1 MGEETRTVR
10 GPTEIQE
17 GAFVRAVLDHIN
29 DVVIVVAAD
38 GTIRYVNAAAEWLLG
53 LRPDEHVGRSVFGF
67 VHPDDVDD
75 AVGALGRSVAL
86 GAGPLPRK
94 VLRIRHGDDTWRW
107 VELSSYGLLDD
118 PVVGGFVVTVR
129 EVTDR
134 LDAEARFRAMLA
146 HSSDLIVVLDPS
158 GNVRWS
164 SAARTRLLG
173 HSSGETE
180 PENSGA
186 DLVHPDDLEEV
197 QDAFGGLLAGTR
209 SFDRPI
215 VARVRAA
222 DGAWRSLEMIATNLI
237 DDPNVR
243 GVVVSSRDVTERIDM
258 EKSVRS
264 LTQDLERSNAELDQ
278 FASVAAHDLQEP
290 LRTLSGFAQ
299 LLRRQHGDQLDA
311 EAQEFIGN
319 ILDSATRMQHLI
331 NDLLTY
337 SRIGRRELRS
347 ETVDTKEL
355 VDEVTWSLA
364 AAADEAGAEVVVHSL
379 PCVQADR
386 RQLEQLFQNLISNAI
401 KFRSHDHPRIDVAA
415 VRSGDEWKFSVADD
429 GIGIDPSYAERVFQV
444 FERLH
449 ARDQHQGTGIGLAIS
464 HRIVERHGG
473 RIWVEPGPDG
483 GSVFSFTLP
492 IPTTSPPA

>member
-1 MGEETRTVR
+1 MGSDARTVG
-10 GPTEIQE
+10 GPTEAQE
-17 GAFVRAVLDHIN
+17 GAFLRAVLDHIN

-38 GTIRYVNAAAEWLLG
+38 GTIRYVNASAKWLLG

-75 AVGALGRSVAL
+75 AKGAFGRSLA
-86 GAGPLPRK
+86 AEPGPLPRK
-94 VLRIRHGDDTWRW
+94 MLRMRHGDGTWRW
-107 VELSSYGLLDD
+107 VELASYGLVDD
-118 PVVGGFVVTVR
+118 PLISGFVVTVR
-129 EVTDR
+129 EVTVR

-146 HSSDLIVVLDPS
+146 HSSDIIAVLDAE

-164 SAARTRLLG
+164 SAAGTRLLG
-173 HSSGETE
+173 YPSDETE
-180 PENSGA
+180 PEISGA
-186 DLVHPDDLEEV
+186 DLVHPDDLHEV
-197 QDAFGGLLAGTR
+197 RGAFRALLAGTR

-222 DGAWRSLEMIATNLI
+222 DGAWHSLEMVATNLI

-243 GVVVSSRDVTERIDM
+243 GVVVSSRDITKRI
-258 EKSVRS
+258 EIEHSVRA
-264 LTQDLERSNAELDQ
+264 LAQDLERSNAELDQ
-278 FASVAAHDLQEP
+278 FALVASHDLQEP

-337 SRIGRRELRS
+337 SRIGRRELRP

-364 AAADEAGAEVVVHSL
+364 AAVDDAGAEVVVHSI
-379 PCVQADR
+379 PRVQADR

-401 KFRSHDHPRIDVAA
+401 KFRGHDPPRIDVAA
-415 VRSGDEWKFSVADD
+415 VRSGDEWEFSVADD

-449 ARDQHQGTGIGLAIS
+449 ARDQHEGTGIGLAIS

-492 IPTTSPPA
+492 IPKTAPPA